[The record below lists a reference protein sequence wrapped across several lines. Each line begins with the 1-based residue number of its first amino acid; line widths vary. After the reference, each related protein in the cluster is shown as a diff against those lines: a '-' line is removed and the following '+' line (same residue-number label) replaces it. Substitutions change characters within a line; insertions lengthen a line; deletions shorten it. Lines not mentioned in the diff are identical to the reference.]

1 MEGVAKK
8 VRRDLS
14 WDTRIRANKHTPPFH
29 PSRRIGRE
37 INNELGPIIIPTTEQ
52 LREDTTWKE

>member
-14 WDTRIRANKHTPPFH
+14 WDIRIRANKHTPPFH
-29 PSRRIGRE
+29 PSRRIGSE
-37 INNELGPIIIPTTEQ
+37 IANVIHQVTRPTRDQ
-52 LREDTTWKE
+52 LEEDAT